1 MDNAEFQQ
9 KIMNAVI
16 ATDRVEVLKL
26 MLKQAESNKSIAIA
40 RLMDSPEITT
50 PSFTDEISGI
60 RFDKMVKT
68 SVDLEAFASACPD
81 DFENIRDNATDEF
94 FENFTMNQ
102 TQFKKLA
109 KSKGMTPDDFAKSL
123 NLEMKT
129 SVNYCAVVPKNPNET
144 TTTQE

>member
-16 ATDRVEVLKL
+16 ATDRVEMLKL
-26 MLKQAESNKSIAIA
+26 MLKQAEDNKSLAIA

-68 SVDLEAFASACPD
+68 SVDLDVFATACPD

>member
-26 MLKQAESNKSIAIA
+26 MLKQAEANKAIAIA

-68 SVDLEAFASACPD
+68 SVDLDVFASVYPD

-109 KSKGMTPDDFAKSL
+109 KSKGMSPDDYAKSL
-123 NLEMKT
+123 NLEIKT
-129 SVNYCAVVPKNPNET
+129 SVNYCAVVPKNHNET
-144 TTTQE
+144 TNTQE

>member
-1 MDNAEFQQ
+1 M
-9 KIMNAVI
+9 KAVL
-16 ATDRVEVLKL
+16 ATEKVELLKL
-26 MLKQAESNKSIAIA
+26 MLKQAEDAKSDAIA

-68 SVDLEAFASACPD
+68 SVDLDVFASACPD

-109 KSKGMTPDDFAKSL
+109 KSKGMSPDDYAKSL

-129 SVNYCAVVPKNPNET
+129 SVNYCAVVPKNHNET
-144 TTTQE
+144 TNTQE